1 MECPLYPQKRT
12 FTSHSIT
19 SSARARFGDVLIT
32 STSVSF
38 RNAAEQ
44 RGVMRCV
51 QTKEMRLMSLPK
63 ADDESPIRG
72 PYKIEDWGKTWL
84 NPNKDRV
91 LARVPAIA
99 LPDIAGYW

>member
-1 MECPLYPQKRT
+1 
-12 FTSHSIT
+12 
-19 SSARARFGDVLIT
+19 
-32 STSVSF
+32 
-38 RNAAEQ
+38 
-44 RGVMRCV
+44 
-51 QTKEMRLMSLPK
+51 MSLPK

-99 LPDIAGYW
+99 LPDIATSFPTSEPSRSSTRPTGTSCSFVGLPEAPVPMEPLRQ